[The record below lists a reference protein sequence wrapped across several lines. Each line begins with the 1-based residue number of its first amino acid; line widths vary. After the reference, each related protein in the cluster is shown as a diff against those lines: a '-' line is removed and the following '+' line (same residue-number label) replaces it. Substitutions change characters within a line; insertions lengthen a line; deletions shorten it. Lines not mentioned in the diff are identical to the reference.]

1 MTAHPSPLQSGR
13 RFKVLY
19 ATQADART
27 RSPIP
32 IPEIIFFCNDEKLL
46 VDTYRRFLESRIREK
61 TPYTG
66 LPLLFHLRAREVKGV
81 EKKRPTRAKAA
92 PAPDGEAKPVRVKKV
107 THKAP
112 AKRRKALPARGISGN
127 RKGG

>member
-1 MTAHPSPLQSGR
+1 
-13 RFKVLY
+13 VLY

-46 VDTYRRFLESRIREK
+46 VDTYRRFLEARIREK

-66 LPLLFHLRAREVKGV
+66 LPLLFHLRAREVKGA
-81 EKKRPTRAKAA
+81 EKKRPVRGK
-92 PAPDGEAKPVRVKKV
+92 PAPEGEAKPVRVKKI
-107 THKAP
+107 THKPP
-112 AKRRKALPARGISGN
+112 ATRRKALPARGMTGG